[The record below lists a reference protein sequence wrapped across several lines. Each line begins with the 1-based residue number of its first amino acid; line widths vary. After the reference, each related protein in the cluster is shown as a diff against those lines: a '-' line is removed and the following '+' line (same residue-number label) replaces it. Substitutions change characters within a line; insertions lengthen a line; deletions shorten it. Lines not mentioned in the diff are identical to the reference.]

1 MITLLK
7 NGRIYDPAQQKDGVV
22 EDIYIRD
29 GRIISK
35 PAPNEKITQTYDLR
49 GKVVMAGAID
59 MHSHIGGGK
68 MNIARMMLPEYQSQH
83 QSQHQRQYQQKQLE
97 EIKNSSDPEVHIC
110 TPHCSHHAT
119 PSATDTGF
127 RYIEMG
133 YTAAFEPAM
142 LPINARQT
150 HLEMGDTPMIDKGGY
165 AMLGNDDY
173 FLRLLAN
180 KADQKAINDYVAWI
194 LHATQAI
201 GIKVVNPGGINA
213 FKFNQRQQN
222 LDENNAHYQVTPR
235 DILHSLSRAVHD
247 LGIAKPLHVHCN
259 NLGVAGNF
267 ATTLDTMTASSGLPM
282 HLTHIQFH
290 SYGTEGDK
298 KFSSAAAQIAE
309 ALNKNKHITADV
321 GQILFGQTVTA
332 SGDSM
337 MQHLNANHANPKK
350 SVIMDIECDAGC
362 GVVPFKYRDQNYVNA
377 LQWAIGLE
385 LFLSVEDPWRIFL
398 TTDHPNGAPF
408 TSYPHLI
415 RLLMDKSFRNEAFA
429 KLNLDAQ
436 AMSNL
441 NAITREYSLYEIA
454 TMTRAGA
461 AKLIGLNDRG
471 HLGVGAAADIT
482 VYTDQAD
489 REAMFSKPDFVFKNG
504 ELVVKHGQ
512 VVKVVWGATH
522 TTKPAFD
529 ASVEKDLKQY
539 FDRYQTIQLD
549 NFKISQDEI
558 ESDGR
563 SKIISH
569 QINKK
574 G

>member
-1 MITLLK
+1 MITCLK
-7 NGRIYDPAQQKDGVV
+7 NGRLYDPAHQKNGVL
-22 EDIYIRD
+22 EDIYIAQ
-29 GRIISK
+29 GRIIAK
-35 PAPNEKITQTYDLR
+35 PLDGSQITKTYDLS
-49 GKVVMAGAID
+49 GKIVMAGAID

-68 MNIARMMLPEYQSQH
+68 INIARMMLPEFQESKKYS
-83 QSQHQRQYQQKQLE
+83 E
-97 EIKNSSDPEVHIC
+97 PEAHIC
-110 TPHCSHHAT
+110 TASCNHHAT
-119 PSATDTGF
+119 PNTTDTGF

-133 YTAAFEPAM
+133 YTAAFEPALM
-142 LPINARQT
+142 PANARQA
-150 HLEMGDTPMIDKGGY
+150 HLEMADTPMIDKGGY

-173 FLRLLAN
+173 FLRMLASR
-180 KADQKAINDYVAWI
+180 KDQKSINDYVAWI
-194 LHATQAI
+194 LHSTQSI

-213 FKFNQRQQN
+213 FKFNQRKLD
-222 LDENNAHYQVTPR
+222 LDEHNPYYQVSAR
-235 DILHSLSRAVHD
+235 EILTSLSRAVYE

-259 NLGVAGNF
+259 NLGVAGNY
-267 ATTLDTMTASSGLPM
+267 ATTLDTISASDGLPM

-298 KFSSAAAQIAE
+298 HFSSAAAQIAE
-309 ALNKNKHITADV
+309 ALNKHQHITADV

-337 MQHLNANHANPKK
+337 MQQLNAKYAHPKK

-441 NAITREYSLYEIA
+441 ASLSREYSLYEIA
-454 TMTRAGA
+454 IMTRAGA

-471 HLGVGAAADIT
+471 HLGIGAGADIT

-489 REAMFSKPDFVFKNG
+489 CEAMFAKPDYVFKDG
-504 ELVVKHGQ
+504 ELVVKDGQ

-522 TTKPAFD
+522 TAKPEFD
-529 ASVEKDLKQY
+529 LGVEKPLRQY
-539 FDRYQTIQLD
+539 FEQYHTMQLD
-549 NFKISQDEI
+549 HFKISPDEI
-558 ESDGR
+558 SGDGR
-563 SKIISH
+563 GSIIVH
-569 QINKK
+569 QHKRL
-574 G
+574 

>member
-1 MITLLK
+1 MITCLK
-7 NGRIYDPAQQKDGVV
+7 NGRLYDPAQQKNGVL
-22 EDIYIRD
+22 EDIYIAQ
-29 GRIISK
+29 GRIVAKPSDPSK
-35 PAPNEKITQTYDLR
+35 VTKTFDLSGKI
-49 GKVVMAGAID
+49 VMAGAID

-68 MNIARMMLPEYQSQH
+68 INIARMMLPEFQESK
-83 QSQHQRQYQQKQLE
+83 QYSE
-97 EIKNSSDPEVHIC
+97 PEAHIC
-110 TPHCSHHAT
+110 TPSCSHHAT
-119 PSATDTGF
+119 PNTTDTGF

-133 YTAAFEPAM
+133 YTAAFEPALM
-142 LPINARQT
+142 PMNARQA
-150 HLEMGDTPMIDKGGY
+150 HLEMADTPMIDKGGY

-173 FLRLLAN
+173 FLRMLAS
-180 KADQKAINDYVAWI
+180 KKDQKSINDYVAWI
-194 LHATQAI
+194 LHSTQSI

-213 FKFNQRQQN
+213 FKFNQRKLD
-222 LDENNAHYQVTPR
+222 LDENNRHYQISPR
-235 DILHSLSRAVHD
+235 EILKSLSRAVHE

-259 NLGVAGNF
+259 NLGAAGNF
-267 ATTLDTMTASSGLPM
+267 ETTLNTMGASDGLPM

-298 KFSSAAAQIAE
+298 KFSSAAAQISE

-337 MQHLNANHANPKK
+337 MQQLNAKHANPKK
-350 SVIMDIECDAGC
+350 SVLMDIECDAGC
-362 GVVPFKYRDQNYVNA
+362 GVLPFKYRDQNYVNA

-441 NAITREYSLYEIA
+441 TSLNREYSLYEIA
-454 TMTRAGA
+454 IMTRAGA

-471 HLGVGAAADIT
+471 HLGVGAGADIT

-489 REAMFSKPDFVFKNG
+489 REAMFAKPDYVFKDG
-504 ELVVKHGQ
+504 ELVVKDGK
-512 VVKVVWGATH
+512 VVKVVWGTTH

-529 ASVEKDLKQY
+529 IRVEKDLKDY
-539 FDRYQTIQLD
+539 FNRYHTMQLD
-549 NFKISQDEI
+549 SVKIHADEI
-558 ESDGR
+558 SSDGR
-563 SKIISH
+563 GSINVHQNKQASH
-569 QINKK
+569 
-574 G
+574 

>member
-7 NGRIYDPAQQKDGVV
+7 NGKLYDPTQNKDGVI
-22 EDIYIRD
+22 ENIYIRD
-29 GRIISK
+29 GNIIAK
-35 PAPNEKITQTYDLR
+35 PNSTEKINQTIDLT
-49 GKVVMAGAID
+49 GKIVMAGAID

-68 MNIARMMLPEYQSQH
+68 VNIARMMLPEFQETRNYS
-83 QSQHQRQYQQKQLE
+83 E
-97 EIKNSSDPEVHIC
+97 PEAHIC
-110 TPHCSHHAT
+110 TPNCSHNST
-119 PSATDTGF
+119 PSTTDTGF
-127 RYIEMG
+127 RYVEMG
-133 YTAAFEPAM
+133 YTAAFEPAI
-142 LPINARQT
+142 LPINARQA
-150 HLEMGDTPMIDKGGY
+150 HLEMADTPMIDKGGY

-173 FLRLLAN
+173 FLRLLSG
-180 KADQKAINDYVAWI
+180 KADQKAVNDYVAWT

-201 GIKVVNPGGINA
+201 GIKVVNPGGISA
-213 FKFNQRQQN
+213 FKFNQRRLN
-222 LDENNAHYQVTPR
+222 LDENNVHYQVTPR
-235 DILHSLSRAVHD
+235 DILKSLSRAVQD

-259 NLGVAGNF
+259 NLGAAGNF
-267 ATTLDTMTASSGLPM
+267 QTTLDTMQASDGVPM

-290 SYGTEGDK
+290 SYGLEGDK

-337 MQHLNANHANPKK
+337 MQHLNARHASPRK

-385 LFLSVEDPWRIFL
+385 LFLSVNDPWRIFL

-415 RLLMDKSFRNEAFA
+415 RLLMDRTFRNETFA

-441 NAITREYSLYEIA
+441 PSLTREYSLYEIA
-454 TMTRAGA
+454 IMTRAGA
-461 AKLIGLNDRG
+461 AKLIGLNNCG
-471 HLGVGAAADIT
+471 HLSAGAQADIT
-482 VYTDQAD
+482 VYTEQAD
-489 REAMFSKPDFVFKNG
+489 FEAMFSKPDYVFKNG
-504 ELVVKHGQ
+504 ELVVKSGK
-512 VVKVVWGATH
+512 VVKVVWGVTH

-529 ASVEKDLKQY
+529 IGVEKNLRQY
-539 FDRYQTIQLD
+539 FDQYHTIQLD
-549 NFKISQDEI
+549 NFKISNDEI
-558 ESDGR
+558 RDNGR
-563 SKIISH
+563 GKIVTH
-569 QINKK
+569 TKK
-574 G
+574 

>member
-1 MITLLK
+1 LITLLK
-7 NGRIYDPAQQKDGVV
+7 NCRVVDPAHQKDGVI
-22 EDIYIRD
+22 EDIFISD
-29 GRIISK
+29 GKIIAK
-35 PAPNEKITQTYDLR
+35 PSADAKINKTYDLKH
-49 GKVVMAGAID
+49 KVVMSGAID

-68 MNIARMMLPEYQSQH
+68 VNIARMLLPEF
-83 QSQHQRQYQQKQLE
+83 RQYSE
-97 EIKNSSDPEVHIC
+97 PEAHIC

-119 PSATDTGF
+119 PTTTETGF

-142 LPINARQT
+142 MPINARQT

-173 FLRLLAN
+173 FLRMLTA
-180 KADQKAINDYVAWI
+180 KQDQKAINDYVAWI

-201 GIKVVNPGGINA
+201 GIKVVNPGGISD
-213 FKFNQRQQN
+213 FKFNKRKLD
-222 LDENNAHYQVTPR
+222 LDENHSYYNVTPR
-235 DILHSLSRAVHD
+235 AILKSLSRAVYE

-267 ATTLDTMTASSGLPM
+267 ETTLNTMGASEGMPM

-298 KFSSAAAQIAE
+298 KFSSAAAIISE

-332 SGDSM
+332 SGDNM
-337 MQHLNANHANPKK
+337 IQHINAKHAHPKK

-385 LFLSVEDPWRIFL
+385 LFLTVEDPWRIFL

-408 TSYPHLI
+408 TCYPHLI
-415 RLLMDKSFRNEAFA
+415 RLLMDKTFRNEAFA
-429 KLNLDAQ
+429 KLSLDAQ

-441 NAITREYSLYEIA
+441 SSIDREYSIYEIA

-461 AKLIGLNDRG
+461 AKLIGLDDRG

-482 VYTDQAD
+482 VYTEQTDK
-489 REAMFSKPDFVFKNG
+489 EAMFSKPDYVFKDG
-504 ELVVKHGQ
+504 ELVVTDGK
-512 VVKVVWGATH
+512 VVKVVWGNTH
-522 TTKPAFD
+522 TAKPSFD
-529 ASVEKDLKQY
+529 LSVEKGLKEY
-539 FDRYQTIQLD
+539 FDKYHTIQLD
-549 NFKISQDEI
+549 NFKISDDEI
-558 ESDGR
+558 DG
-563 SKIISH
+563 KIIT
-569 QINKK
+569 QEGKARAT
-574 G
+574 

>member
-1 MITLLK
+1 MITHLK
-7 NGRIYDPAQQKDGVV
+7 NGKIYDPAHQKNGVK
-22 EDIYIRD
+22 EDIYLFQ
-29 GRIISK
+29 GRIVPK
-35 PAPNEKITQTYDLR
+35 PLDPSKITQTFDLT

-68 MNIARMMLPEYQSQH
+68 INIARMMLPEFQETRGYS
-83 QSQHQRQYQQKQLE
+83 E
-97 EIKNSSDPEVHIC
+97 PEAHIC
-110 TPHCSHHAT
+110 TPNCSHNAT
-119 PSATDTGF
+119 PSTTDTGF

-133 YTAAFEPAM
+133 YTAAFEPAI
-142 LPINARQT
+142 LPINARHA

-173 FLRLLAN
+173 FLRLLAQ
-180 KADQKAINDYVAWI
+180 KADQKAINDYVAWT

-201 GIKVVNPGGINA
+201 GIKVVNPGGISA
-213 FKFNQRQQN
+213 FKFNQRRLD
-222 LDENNAHYQVTPR
+222 LDENNVHYQVSPR
-235 DILHSLSRAVHD
+235 EILQKLSRAVNE

-259 NLGVAGNF
+259 NLGAAGNF
-267 ATTLDTMTASSGLPM
+267 QTTLDTMGASDGLPM

-309 ALNKNKHITADV
+309 ALNKNQHITADV

-332 SGDSM
+332 SGDTM
-337 MQHLNANHANPKK
+337 MQHLNAQHANPKK

-415 RLLMDKSFRNEAFA
+415 RLLMDKTFRNEAFA

-441 NAITREYSLYEIA
+441 TSLNREYSLYEIA
-454 TMTRAGA
+454 IMTRAGA
-461 AKLIGLNDRG
+461 AKLIGLNDCG
-471 HLGVGAAADIT
+471 HLGVGAQADIT
-482 VYTDQAD
+482 VYTDQPD
-489 REAMFSKPDFVFKNG
+489 REAMFAKPDYVFKNG
-504 ELVVKHGQ
+504 ELVVKNGKL
-512 VVKVVWGATH
+512 VKVVWGATH
-522 TTKPAFD
+522 TAKPAFD
-529 ASVEKDLKQY
+529 TSVEKGLSEY
-539 FDRYQTIQLD
+539 FDKFHTIQLD
-549 NFKISQDEI
+549 NFKITDDEI
-558 ESDGR
+558 SDNGR
-563 SKIISH
+563 GKIIS
-569 QINKK
+569 NTTKST
-574 G
+574 

>member
-7 NGRIYDPAQQKDGVV
+7 NAKVIDPAHNKDGVV
-22 EDIYIRD
+22 QDIYIRD
-29 GRIISK
+29 GRIIAK
-35 PAPNEKITQTYDLR
+35 PADSEKIGQVHDLN
-49 GKVVMAGAID
+49 GKIVMAGAID

-68 MNIARMMLPEYQSQH
+68 VNIARMLLPEYQAM
-83 QSQHQRQYQQKQLE
+83 RQLE
-97 EIKNSSDPEVHIC
+97 EPEAHIC
-110 TPHCSHHAT
+110 GANCSHHAT
-119 PSATDTGF
+119 PNTTDTGM

-133 YTAAFEPAM
+133 YTAAFEPAI
-142 LPINARQT
+142 LAVNARQA
-150 HLEMGDTPMIDKGGY
+150 HMEMGDTPMIDKGGY

-173 FLRLLAN
+173 LLRLLSQN
-180 KADQKAINDYVAWI
+180 ADQKTINDYVAWT
-194 LHATQAI
+194 LHATQTI
-201 GIKVVNPGGINA
+201 GIKVVNPGGISA
-213 FKFNQRQQN
+213 FKFNERRQD
-222 LDENNAHYQVTPR
+222 LDQLHSFYNITPR
-235 DILHSLSRAVHD
+235 RILQALSRAVND

-267 ATTLDTMTASSGLPM
+267 QTTLDTMGASDGIPM

-298 KFSSAAAQIAE
+298 KFSSAAANIAE
-309 ALNKNKHITADV
+309 AINTNKHITADV

-332 SGDSM
+332 SGDNM
-337 MQHLNANHANPKK
+337 MQHLNAKVANPKK

-385 LFLSVEDPWRIFL
+385 VFLSVDDPWRVFL

-415 RLLMDKSFRNEAFA
+415 RLLMDKTFRNDAFD

-441 NAITREYSLYEIA
+441 KSLDREYSLYEIA
-454 TMTRAGA
+454 TMTRSAP
-461 AKLIGLNDRG
+461 AKLIGLQDRG

-489 REAMFSKPDFVFKNG
+489 KEAMFAKPDLVFKDG
-504 ELVVKHGQ
+504 ELVVKEGK

-522 TTKPAFD
+522 TAKPAFD
-529 ASVEKDLKQY
+529 TSVEKDIKQY
-539 FDRYQTIQLD
+539 FDRYHTMQMQ
-549 NFKISQDEI
+549 NFKISNDHIAE
-558 ESDGR
+558 DGR
-563 SKIISH
+563 NH
-569 QINKK
+569 VINHVQ

>member
-7 NGRIYDPAQQKDGVV
+7 NGRVYDPAHGKDGVV
-22 EDIYIRD
+22 QDIYIRD
-29 GRIISK
+29 GRIIAK
-35 PAPNEKITQTYDLR
+35 PSDTEKIHQAIDLA

-68 MNIARMMLPEYQSQH
+68 VNIARMMLPEYQEM
-83 QSQHQRQYQQKQLE
+83 RRLTE
-97 EIKNSSDPEVHIC
+97 PEAHIC
-110 TPHCSHHAT
+110 GPNCSHNAT
-119 PSATDTGF
+119 PSTTDTGM

-133 YTAAFEPAM
+133 YTAAFEPAI
-142 LPINARQT
+142 LAINARQA

-194 LHATQAI
+194 LRATQTI

-213 FKFNQRQQN
+213 FKFNQRRQN
-222 LDENNAHYQVTPR
+222 LDEDNVHYQVTPR
-235 DILHSLSRAVHD
+235 QILQSLSRAVHD

-259 NLGVAGNF
+259 NLGVPGNF
-267 ATTLDTMTASSGLPM
+267 QTTLETMGASDGVPM

-290 SYGTEGDK
+290 TYGTEGDK

-309 ALNKNKHITADV
+309 AINKHQHISTDV

-332 SGDSM
+332 SGDNM
-337 MQHLNANHANPKK
+337 MQHLNAKLANPKK

-362 GVVPFKYRDQNYVNA
+362 GVVPFKYRDQNFVNA

-415 RLLMDKSFRNEAFA
+415 RLLMDKSFRNDAFA

-441 NAITREYSLYEIA
+441 TSLNREYSLYEIA
-454 TMTRAGA
+454 IMTRAGA

-489 REAMFSKPDFVFKNG
+489 REAMFGKPDYVFKDG
-504 ELVVKHGQ
+504 ELVVKDGK
-512 VVKVVWGATH
+512 VVKVVWGKTH
-522 TTKPAFD
+522 TAKPNFD
-529 ASVEKDLKQY
+529 VGVEKGLKDY
-539 FDRYQTIQLD
+539 FDKYHTIQLD
-549 NFKISQDEI
+549 NFKISNDEI
-558 ESDGR
+558 AQDGR
-563 SKIISH
+563 NAV
-569 QINKK
+569 INHTKS
-574 G
+574 

>member
-1 MITLLK
+1 M
-7 NGRIYDPAQQKDGVV
+7 
-22 EDIYIRD
+22 
-29 GRIISK
+29 
-35 PAPNEKITQTYDLR
+35 
-49 GKVVMAGAID
+49 
-59 MHSHIGGGK
+59 
-68 MNIARMMLPEYQSQH
+68 
-83 QSQHQRQYQQKQLE
+83 
-97 EIKNSSDPEVHIC
+97 
-110 TPHCSHHAT
+110 
-119 PSATDTGF
+119 

-133 YTAAFEPAM
+133 YTAAFEPAI
-142 LPINARQT
+142 LAINARQA

-180 KADQKAINDYVAWI
+180 NADQKAINDYVAWT
-194 LHATQAI
+194 LHATQTI

-213 FKFNQRQQN
+213 FKFNQRRLN
-222 LDENNAHYQVTPR
+222 LDEHNTHYQITPR
-235 DILHSLSRAVHD
+235 QILQSLSRAVHE

-259 NLGVAGNF
+259 NLGAAGNF
-267 ATTLDTMTASSGLPM
+267 QTTLDTMGASDGVPM

-332 SGDSM
+332 SGDNM
-337 MQHLNANHANPKK
+337 MQHLNAKHANPKK

-385 LFLSVEDPWRIFL
+385 IFLSVEDPWRIFL

-415 RLLMDKSFRNEAFA
+415 RLLMDKSFRNDAFA

-441 NAITREYSLYEIA
+441 TSLTREYSLYDIA
-454 TMTRAGA
+454 IMTRAGA
-461 AKLIGLNDRG
+461 SQLIGLNDRG

-489 REAMFSKPDFVFKNG
+489 REAMFAKPDYVFKDG
-504 ELVVKHGQ
+504 ELVVKDGK
-512 VVKVVWGATH
+512 VVKVVWGKTH
-522 TTKPAFD
+522 TAKPSFD
-529 ASVEKDLKQY
+529 IGVEKGLKDY
-539 FDRYQTIQLD
+539 FDRYHTIQLD
-549 NFKISQDEI
+549 NFKISNDEMAA
-558 ESDGR
+558 DGR
-563 SKIISH
+563 NAV
-569 QINKK
+569 INHAPSR
-574 G
+574 

>member
-1 MITLLK
+1 MITCLK
-7 NGRIYDPAQQKDGVV
+7 NGRLYDPAQQKNGVQ
-22 EDIYIRD
+22 EDIYIAQ
-29 GRIISK
+29 GRIIAKPLDMSK
-35 PAPNEKITQTYDLR
+35 VTKTFDLSGKI
-49 GKVVMAGAID
+49 VMAGAID

-68 MNIARMMLPEYQSQH
+68 INIARMMLPEFQESKKYS
-83 QSQHQRQYQQKQLE
+83 E
-97 EIKNSSDPEVHIC
+97 PEAHIC
-110 TPHCSHHAT
+110 TPNCSHHAT
-119 PSATDTGF
+119 PNTTDTGF

-133 YTAAFEPAM
+133 YTAAFEPALM
-142 LPINARQT
+142 PVNARQA
-150 HLEMGDTPMIDKGGY
+150 HLEMADTPMIDKGGY

-173 FLRLLAN
+173 FLRMLAS
-180 KADQKAINDYVAWI
+180 KKDQKSINDYVAWI
-194 LHATQAI
+194 LHSTQSI

-213 FKFNQRQQN
+213 FKFNQRKLD
-222 LDENNAHYQVTPR
+222 LDENNRHYQISPR
-235 DILHSLSRAVHD
+235 DILKSLSRAVHE

-259 NLGVAGNF
+259 NLGAAGNF
-267 ATTLDTMTASSGLPM
+267 ETTLNTMGASDGLPM

-298 KFSSAAAQIAE
+298 KFSSAAAQISE
-309 ALNKNKHITADV
+309 ALNKNEHITADV

-337 MQHLNANHANPKK
+337 MQQLNAKHANPKK
-350 SVIMDIECDAGC
+350 SVLMDIECDAGC
-362 GVVPFKYRDQNYVNA
+362 GVLPFKYRDQNYVNA

-415 RLLMDKSFRNEAFA
+415 RLLMDRSFRNEAFA

-441 NAITREYSLYEIA
+441 NSLNREYSLYDIA
-454 TMTRAGA
+454 IMTRAGA

-471 HLGVGAAADIT
+471 HLSVGAGADIT

-489 REAMFSKPDFVFKNG
+489 REAMFAKPDYVFKDG
-504 ELVVKHGQ
+504 ELVVKDGK

-522 TTKPAFD
+522 TTKPSFD
-529 ASVEKDLKQY
+529 IGVEKDLKDYFNQY
-539 FDRYQTIQLD
+539 HTMQLD
-549 NFKISQDEI
+549 NFKINNDEI
-558 ESDGR
+558 SGDGR
-563 SKIISH
+563 GSIIVHQNKQASH
-569 QINKK
+569 
-574 G
+574 

>member
-7 NGRIYDPAQQKDGVV
+7 NGKIYDPTSGKDGVV
-22 EDIYIRD
+22 QNIYIKN
-29 GRIISK
+29 GRIIAK
-35 PAPNEKITQTYDLR
+35 PSDTEKITQTYDLT

-68 MNIARMMLPEYQSQH
+68 VNIARMMLPEYQETKK
-83 QSQHQRQYQQKQLE
+83 YTE
-97 EIKNSSDPEVHIC
+97 PEAHIC
-110 TPHCSHHAT
+110 TPSCSHNAT

-133 YTAAFEPAM
+133 YTAAFEPAVM
-142 LPINARQT
+142 PVNARQT
-150 HLEMGDTPMIDKGGY
+150 HLEMADTPMIDKGGY

-173 FLRLLAN
+173 FLRMLAA
-180 KADQKAINDYVAWI
+180 KKDQKAINDYVAWI
-194 LHATQAI
+194 LNASQSI

-213 FKFNQRQQN
+213 FKFNQRRLN
-222 LDENNAHYQVTPR
+222 LDENNSHYQVTPR
-235 DILHSLSRAVHD
+235 EILKSLSTAVHQ

-259 NLGVAGNF
+259 NLGAAGNF
-267 ATTLDTMTASSGLPM
+267 QTTLDTMSASDGVPM

-332 SGDSM
+332 SGDNM
-337 MQHLNANHANPKK
+337 MQQLNTKFANPKK

-362 GVVPFKYRDQNYVNA
+362 GVIPFKYKDQNYVNA

-385 LFLSVEDPWRIFL
+385 IFLSVEDPWRIFL

-441 NAITREYSLYEIA
+441 TSLDREYSLYEIA
-454 TMTRAGA
+454 IMTRAGA
-461 AKLIGLNDRG
+461 ANLIGLNDRG
-471 HLGVGAAADIT
+471 HLGVGAGADIT
-482 VYTDQAD
+482 IYTDQAD
-489 REAMFSKPDFVFKNG
+489 REAMFAKPDYVFKDG
-504 ELVVKHGQ
+504 ELVVKDGK
-512 VVKVVWGATH
+512 VVKVVWGTTH
-522 TTKPAFD
+522 TAKPAFD
-529 ASVEKDLKQY
+529 IAVEKDLKEY
-539 FDRYQTIQLD
+539 FDKYHTMQLD
-549 NFKISQDEI
+549 SFKIDPDEI
-558 ESDGR
+558 SSDGR
-563 SKIISH
+563 GSIIVHENKTTSH
-569 QINKK
+569 
-574 G
+574 

>member
-1 MITLLK
+1 MITCLK
-7 NGRIYDPAQQKDGVV
+7 NGRLYDPAQQKNGVL
-22 EDIYIRD
+22 EDIYIAQ
-29 GRIISK
+29 GRIVAKPSDPSK
-35 PAPNEKITQTYDLR
+35 VTKTFDLSGKI
-49 GKVVMAGAID
+49 VMAGAID

-68 MNIARMMLPEYQSQH
+68 INIARMMLPEFQESK
-83 QSQHQRQYQQKQLE
+83 QYSE
-97 EIKNSSDPEVHIC
+97 PEAHIC
-110 TPHCSHHAT
+110 TPNCSHHAT
-119 PSATDTGF
+119 PNTTDTGF

-133 YTAAFEPAM
+133 YTAAFEPALM
-142 LPINARQT
+142 PINARQA
-150 HLEMGDTPMIDKGGY
+150 HLEMADTPMIDKGGY

-173 FLRLLAN
+173 FLRMLAS
-180 KADQKAINDYVAWI
+180 KKDQKSINDYVAWI
-194 LHATQAI
+194 LHSTQSI

-213 FKFNQRQQN
+213 FKFNQRKLD
-222 LDENNAHYQVTPR
+222 LDENNRHYQISPR
-235 DILHSLSRAVHD
+235 EILKSLSRAVHE

-259 NLGVAGNF
+259 NLGAAGNF
-267 ATTLDTMTASSGLPM
+267 ETTLNTMSASDGLPM

-298 KFSSAAAQIAE
+298 KFSSAAAQISE

-337 MQHLNANHANPKK
+337 MQQLNAKHANPKK
-350 SVIMDIECDAGC
+350 SVLMDIECDAGC
-362 GVVPFKYRDQNYVNA
+362 GVLPFKYRDQNYVNA

-441 NAITREYSLYEIA
+441 TSLNREYSLYEIA
-454 TMTRAGA
+454 IMTRAGA

-471 HLGVGAAADIT
+471 HLRVGAGADIT

-489 REAMFSKPDFVFKNG
+489 REAMFAKPDYVFKDG
-504 ELVVKHGQ
+504 ELVVKDGK
-512 VVKVVWGATH
+512 VVKVVWGTTH

-529 ASVEKDLKQY
+529 IGVEKDLKDY
-539 FDRYQTIQLD
+539 FNRYHTMQLD
-549 NFKISQDEI
+549 NVKIHDDEI
-558 ESDGR
+558 SSDGR
-563 SKIISH
+563 GSINVHQNKQASH
-569 QINKK
+569 
-574 G
+574 

>member
-1 MITLLK
+1 VITCLK
-7 NGRIYDPAQQKDGVV
+7 NGRLYDPAQQKNGVQ
-22 EDIYIRD
+22 EDIYIAQ
-29 GRIISK
+29 GRIIAKPLDMSK
-35 PAPNEKITQTYDLR
+35 VTKTFDLSGKI
-49 GKVVMAGAID
+49 VMAGAID

-68 MNIARMMLPEYQSQH
+68 INIARMMLPEFQESKKYS
-83 QSQHQRQYQQKQLE
+83 E
-97 EIKNSSDPEVHIC
+97 PEAHIC
-110 TPHCSHHAT
+110 TPNCSHHAT
-119 PSATDTGF
+119 PNTTDTGF

-133 YTAAFEPAM
+133 YTAAFEPALM
-142 LPINARQT
+142 PVNARQA
-150 HLEMGDTPMIDKGGY
+150 HLEMADTPMIDKGGY

-173 FLRLLAN
+173 FLRMLAS
-180 KADQKAINDYVAWI
+180 KKDQKSINDYVAWI
-194 LHATQAI
+194 LHSTQSI

-213 FKFNQRQQN
+213 FKFNQRKLD
-222 LDENNAHYQVTPR
+222 LDENNRHYQISPR
-235 DILHSLSRAVHD
+235 EILKSLSRAVHE

-267 ATTLDTMTASSGLPM
+267 ETTLNTMGASDGLPM

-298 KFSSAAAQIAE
+298 KFSSAAAQISE

-337 MQHLNANHANPKK
+337 MQQLNAKHANPKK
-350 SVIMDIECDAGC
+350 SVLMDIECDAGC
-362 GVVPFKYRDQNYVNA
+362 GVLPFKYRDQNYVNA

-415 RLLMDKSFRNEAFA
+415 RLLMDRSFRNEVFA

-441 NAITREYSLYEIA
+441 NSLNREYSLYDIA
-454 TMTRAGA
+454 IMTRAGA

-471 HLGVGAAADIT
+471 HLSVGAGADIT
-482 VYTDQAD
+482 VYTDQAN
-489 REAMFSKPDFVFKNG
+489 REAMFAKPDYVFKDG
-504 ELVVKHGQ
+504 ELVVKDGK
-512 VVKVVWGATH
+512 VVKVVWGTTH
-522 TTKPAFD
+522 TTKPSFD
-529 ASVEKDLKQY
+529 IGVEKDLKDYFNQY
-539 FDRYQTIQLD
+539 HTMQLD
-549 NFKISQDEI
+549 NFKINDEEI
-558 ESDGR
+558 SGDGR
-563 SKIISH
+563 GSIIVHQNKQASH
-569 QINKK
+569 
-574 G
+574 

>member
-7 NGRIYDPAQQKDGVV
+7 NGKIYDPAHSKDGVKQ
-22 EDIYIRD
+22 DIYIRD
-29 GRIISK
+29 GRIVDKPSK
-35 PAPNEKITQTYDLR
+35 TENIQKTIDLK

-68 MNIARMMLPEYQSQH
+68 VNIARMMLPEFQKQQH
-83 QSQHQRQYQQKQLE
+83 QETLKYSE
-97 EIKNSSDPEVHIC
+97 PEAHIC
-110 TPHCSHHAT
+110 TPNCSHNAT
-119 PSATDTGF
+119 PSTTDTGM

-133 YTAAFEPAM
+133 YTAAFEPAI
-142 LPINARQT
+142 LPINARQA

-180 KADQKAINDYVAWI
+180 KADQKAINDYVAWT
-194 LHATQAI
+194 LHATQTI
-201 GIKVVNPGGINA
+201 GIKVVNPGGISA
-213 FKFNQRQQN
+213 FKFNQRRLD
-222 LDENNAHYQVTPR
+222 LDENNTHYQVNPR
-235 DILHSLSRAVHD
+235 QILQSLSRAVQD

-259 NLGVAGNF
+259 NLGAAGNF
-267 ATTLDTMTASSGLPM
+267 QTTLDTMGASDGIPM

-298 KFSSAAAQIAE
+298 KFSSAAAEISE
-309 ALNKNKHITADV
+309 AINNNKHITADV

-332 SGDSM
+332 SGDNM

-350 SVIMDIECDAGC
+350 SVIMDIECDGGC
-362 GVVPFKYRDQNYVNA
+362 GVVPFKYRDENYVNA

-385 LFLSVEDPWRIFL
+385 IFLSVEDPWRVFL

-415 RLLMDKSFRNEAFA
+415 RLLMDKSFRDDAFT

-441 NAITREYSLYEIA
+441 TAIDREYSLYEIA

-461 AKLIGLNDRG
+461 SKLIGLNDRG
-471 HLGVGAAADIT
+471 HLGEGAAADIT
-482 VYTDQAD
+482 IYTEQTDK
-489 REAMFSKPDFVFKNG
+489 ESMFSKPDYVFKDGQLVVRNG
-504 ELVVKHGQ
+504 EI
-512 VVKVVWGATH
+512 VKVVWGKTH
-522 TTKPAFD
+522 TAKPEYD
-529 ASVEKDLKQY
+529 KGVKKGLKDY
-539 FDRYQTIQLD
+539 FDKYHTVQLD
-549 NFKISQDEI
+549 NFKISDDEMAA
-558 ESDGR
+558 DGR
-563 SKIISH
+563 NSIVTHTKS
-569 QINKK
+569 
-574 G
+574 